1 MNHFDIHQ
9 WADFARGLGSTTDRA
24 AMQAHVSSGCARC
37 RTSLDLMH
45 RVAVTARA
53 DGQYEPPEHVVRWAK
68 ESPETVPAAIWR
80 RPQRSR
86 VSRLIAH
93 LVTNSLLDPVPAGL
107 RAGDRGSRHA
117 LYEAG
122 HVSIDFRLDHESVA
136 PLTMMVGQVTS
147 REDGFIARTP
157 VLLMDRKEIVAHA
170 VSNQYGE
177 FQLKYAAARHL
188 RLHVS
193 VGPTAETI
201 ELALKDIGAEPP
213 DRPLGSRPGTLRRLK
228 AKPLA
233 RRRR

>member
-68 ESPETVPAAIWR
+68 ALGSLR

-117 LYEAG
+117 LYEA
-122 HVSIDFRLDHESVA
+122 
-136 PLTMMVGQVTS
+136 
-147 REDGFIARTP
+147 
-157 VLLMDRKEIVAHA
+157 
-170 VSNQYGE
+170 
-177 FQLKYAAARHL
+177 
-188 RLHVS
+188 
-193 VGPTAETI
+193 
-201 ELALKDIGAEPP
+201 
-213 DRPLGSRPGTLRRLK
+213 
-228 AKPLA
+228 
-233 RRRR
+233 

>member
-1 MNHFDIHQ
+1 MNHFDIHL

-37 RTSLDLMH
+37 RRSLDLMQ

-68 ESPETVPAAIWR
+68 ALGSLR
-80 RPQRSR
+80 RPQQSR
-86 VSRLIAH
+86 LPRLIAH

-122 HVSIDFRLDHESVA
+122 HVSIDFRLDHESAA

-147 REDGFIARTP
+147 REDGFIAKAP

-177 FQLKYAAARHL
+177 FQLKYAAAQHL
-188 RLHVS
+188 RLRVS
-193 VGPTAETI
+193 VGSSPETI
-201 ELALKDIGAEPP
+201 ELALKDMGAEPP
-213 DRPLGSRPGTLRRLK
+213 GRPLGSRPGTLRRLK
-228 AKPLA
+228 PKPSA